1 MKSSVKPAVPSASRL
16 STVSSA
22 HKVSRSKSVHHT
34 KWPLQDFLQ
43 ADKTKLLSFY
53 AQYGIPDP
61 VRGQQP
67 TLHEAQR
74 TYLELWGV
82 DPNLDLADLGN
93 LLAAKQLSAPS
104 QESLPQQEGTVNS
117 KPTAAG
123 EREARCALPGVQEMR
138 SVLQAELAE
147 LKKQHALL
155 LQEVSKN
162 SKYLEQLKE
171 TSSTQRQGA
180 CSAPAQADR
189 ADTNPPPP
197 TLQLRL
203 TNLTEKKEEGSAEL
217 LQQVAELLG
226 SLPRVVKP
234 VAASRQGDSTN
245 RERAPRP
252 VHITFASSADRE
264 TVLRCKA
271 ALSRNPETKMFS
283 INEVLTREEQAHKQ
297 VAPPSHDIFPSA
309 DHATIVQPGPVS
321 GLAPSPQLPANFAPL
336 PHCFTAS
343 IAESFSPAPAP
354 VLAPM
359 HATPVLYQNLQTPAA
374 PQHHQPAPA
383 PVHPFVHQ
391 HQPPPSPHPQC
402 HPATPSH
409 WDAPQR
415 HFPHPPQMPQVR
427 PLQMQPQYSH
437 LQQQTPYQPHTLP
450 QPPPHPQPPQRL
462 YPNPLFRPPAHP
474 RQPAMHQ

>member
-1 MKSSVKPAVPSASRL
+1 MSADKQQACSLIKSVCAISKNLPRQLLQNIHHSQANSKSRSKMKSSVKPTVPSASRL
-16 STVSSA
+16 SIVSSA

-43 ADKTKLLSFY
+43 ADKTKLLSVY

-67 TLHEAQR
+67 TLQEAQR
-74 TYLELWGV
+74 TYLECWGV
-82 DPNLDLADLGN
+82 DPKLDLADLGN
-93 LLAAKQLSAPS
+93 LLAAKQRSAPS
-104 QESLPQQEGTVNS
+104 QASLPQQEGTVNS

-123 EREARCALPGVQEMR
+123 EREARCALPGLQELR

-171 TSSTQRQGA
+171 NFSTQRQGA

-203 TNLTEKKEEGSAEL
+203 TNLTEKKDDGSAEL
-217 LQQVAELLG
+217 LQQVTELLG

-252 VHITFASSADRE
+252 MHITFASSADRE

-271 ALSRNPETKMFS
+271 ALSRNPETKVFS

-297 VAPPSHDIFPSA
+297 ALWGLCLDARKRGHHPVFWGCHLYVDGGLVAPPSHDIFPSA
-309 DHATIVQPGPVS
+309 DHATIIQPGPVS
-321 GLAPSPQLPANFAPL
+321 GLAPSPQLPANFP
-336 PHCFTAS
+336 
-343 IAESFSPAPAP
+343 
-354 VLAPM
+354 
-359 HATPVLYQNLQTPAA
+359 
-374 PQHHQPAPA
+374 
-383 PVHPFVHQ
+383 
-391 HQPPPSPHPQC
+391 
-402 HPATPSH
+402 
-409 WDAPQR
+409 
-415 HFPHPPQMPQVR
+415 
-427 PLQMQPQYSH
+427 
-437 LQQQTPYQPHTLP
+437 
-450 QPPPHPQPPQRL
+450 
-462 YPNPLFRPPAHP
+462 PNPIASMAP
-474 RQPAMHQ
+474 